1 MARAANRGVIG
12 DVLAA
17 ILERRG
23 GAAVNPATRT
33 ALGTMLLAAI
43 EDNFPP
49 ERGLLR
55 DALAE
60 STLPPGMRMVARAT
74 RAAWSREWLLRR
86 LEREHPGTWAGIAC
100 RKRCIDELLVTA
112 LDAGVGA
119 VVSLGAGLDTRAY
132 RLGRPGVAYYEVDL
146 PVNIA
151 RKRAWCERRLG
162 GPPPEVQLVPVDFDR
177 QDLGA
182 ALASHGLRMDA
193 PVLFIWEGVTQ
204 YLQETGVRATF
215 ESLARAS
222 AGSRLVLSYVLRD
235 FISGADDHGLPGLYR
250 RLVVQQRLWHFG
262 WQPDEVAPFLAGY
275 GWRVAEQIGAPEF
288 MARYVQPT
296 GRAMTVMAI
305 ERLAVAEKTGE
316 RVG

>member
-1 MARAANRGVIG
+1 MARAAKRGVLG

-17 ILERRG
+17 LLERRDEAG
-23 GAAVNPATRT
+23 VNPATRT

-43 EDNFPP
+43 EDNYPP

-60 STLPPGMRMVARAT
+60 SALPAGMRMVARAT
-74 RAAWSREWLLRR
+74 RSGWVREGLLRL

-100 RKRCIDELLVTA
+100 RKRCIDELLVAA
-112 LDAGVGA
+112 LDAGIGA

-132 RLGRPGVAYYEVDL
+132 RLGRPGVAYFEVDL

-162 GPPPEVQLVPVDFDR
+162 GVPAEVRLVPVDFDSE
-177 QDLGA
+177 DLGA
-182 ALASHGLRMDA
+182 ALAASGLPDA
-193 PVLFIWEGVTQ
+193 PMFFIWEGVTQ
-204 YLQETGVRATF
+204 YLQEAGVRATF
-215 ESLARAS
+215 EFLARAPV
-222 AGSRLVLSYVLRD
+222 GSRLVLSYVLRD
-235 FISGADDHGLPGLYR
+235 FITGADDHGLPGLYR

-262 WQPDEVAPFLAGY
+262 WQPEEVAPFLAGY
-275 GWRVAEQIGAPEF
+275 GWREVEQIGAPEF
-288 MARYVQPT
+288 MARYVRPS

-305 ERLAVAEKTGE
+305 ERLVVAEKTAEPGA
-316 RVG
+316 